1 MYPGAEAGQVMRDL
15 HCAHARYVR
24 NLAVEQQSWW
34 RPGRCPAPGS
44 AERQRQ
50 LARARQAEPWL
61 REGSSAVQQQALRD
75 YDHAVAAFFGP
86 GNPARKP
93 GFRSKRGTQGFVIR
107 DVKAC
112 RVSRK
117 WGELFVPKCGRVR
130 FRWSRPLPRKP
141 GMARVT
147 FDRPGRW
154 HVSFPGAQTAVER
167 VPGAAPGV
175 GVDRGVRTALVT
187 SGGQHYRA
195 PRISDRDA
203 GHPEA
208 ELLRVPVADIL
219 AATGRLAAE
228 RAKPGD
234 VTPLV
239 YPVLGGA
246 GLPRPWP
253 DALRDGGLK
262 GKQVLVGSTAHEMT
276 AFLGPVLDDGPGAA
290 REARATEEVFGA
302 GVAEIAAACAAQGI
316 SAYAYRFTRAST
328 ADPAL
333 GAAHC
338 AELPFMFGNLRAYAG
353 APMLGPVGD
362 ADRELAR
369 EMTTAFAAFAAT
381 GVPAAGGG
389 TPWPAYEPGSGPGSR
404 LGGHIRTFGP

>member
-1 MYPGAEAGQVMRDL
+1 MYPEAEAGQVMRDL
-15 HCAHARYVR
+15 HCAHARYVW

-75 YDHAVAAFFGP
+75 YDHALAAFFDP

-107 DVKAC
+107 DVKVC

-147 FDRPGRW
+147 FDRAGRW

-203 GHPEA
+203 ERYLILQRKHTRQKPGSKRREKTRRQMA
-208 ELLRVPVADIL
+208 AITARVADRRKDRVGKLSTRLVVGNDLIVFEQLAITGMVKKPAPKPDPERAGGYLPNRARAKAGLNRGIL
-219 AATGRLAAE
+219 ASAWGALGTRTRQKAGASGVTVIFVNPRFTSQQCHACGHVAPASRESQAVFRCVACGHADHADVNAARNILA
-228 RAKPGD
+228 R
-234 VTPLV
+234 
-239 YPVLGGA
+239 
-246 GLPRPWP
+246 
-253 DALRDGGLK
+253 GLK
-262 GKQVLVGSTAHEMT
+262 
-276 AFLGPVLDDGPGAA
+276 
-290 REARATEEVFGA
+290 
-302 GVAEIAAACAAQGI
+302 
-316 SAYAYRFTRAST
+316 
-328 ADPAL
+328 
-333 GAAHC
+333 
-338 AELPFMFGNLRAYAG
+338 
-353 APMLGPVGD
+353 
-362 ADRELAR
+362 
-369 EMTTAFAAFAAT
+369 
-381 GVPAAGGG
+381 AAGGG
-389 TPWPAYEPGSGPGSR
+389 PVPAHAPGHRGPRPHKPAKAAAETTRSAA
-404 LGGHIRTFGP
+404 